1 MPGFDPA
8 DGGATARLLL
18 LLETPGPDP
27 CPGRAPSDG
36 APRIVSRDNATGTA
50 RNLVR
55 FLGAA
60 GIARGDTLLWNAVPW
75 IVHAPGARNRA
86 LRRGEIVAGRASLP
100 PLLALL
106 RRLRVV
112 VLAGRVAARRAIW
125 SPQRGPMSWCLRCRI
140 PRRPTYAPAPAYRRG
155 SRASSPKPRGC
166 SKMGET
172 SAWSAEVAS
181 APSVKPE
188 RSAAA
193 DRSLTGA

>member
-8 DGGATARLLL
+8 DGGAAARLLL

-27 CPGRAPSDG
+27 HSGRATSDG

-50 RNLVR
+50 RNLAR

-86 LRRGEIVAGRASLP
+86 LRRGEIVAGRALLP

-106 RRLRVV
+106 PRLRVV
-112 VLAGRVAARRAIW
+112 VLAGRVAGEARDLVAATRPDAAVLAMPHP
-125 SPQRGPMSWCLRCRI
+125 SPIYVC
-140 PRRPTYAPAPAYRRG
+140 
-155 SRASSPKPRGC
+155 
-166 SKMGET
+166 T
-172 SAWSAEVAS
+172 S
-181 APSVKPE
+181 PSVPARIKGVLAE
-188 RSAAA
+188 AA
-193 DRSLTGA
+193 RLLEEG